1 MNKSKI
7 NIHEL
12 KIKLQKEY
20 IDASLFNSTVR
31 LQKNIEAILERLKK
45 VLNQVSEP
53 AIQEKIED
61 IFERHINETLYLFEE
76 TPNEKIFRVLVRQK
90 AKKNQ
95 SYSISK
101 LRKYHLPSCN
111 SLRQIS
117 HAMGIQPEQLKSI
130 IFEPKAVTIKNYS
143 IYRIPKKTGG
153 DRIVSKPSTLLKELQ
168 LWILRNILCRIP
180 VHPSANGFVS
190 EKSIVTNASPH
201 IGKEI
206 VVNFDLEDFFGSI
219 SYVRVKGLF
228 KSFGYS
234 NTASTI
240 FALLCSVTL
249 EDHTSYLP
257 QGSPASPAITN
268 LIVRKMDRRL
278 DGLASS
284 LGFTY
289 TRYADDLT
297 FSGNDKKISSLV
309 YGVNKIIQEEGFKI
323 NESKTRFLRYSSRQ
337 EVTGLVVNEK
347 LNINRQTLRRFRAL
361 IYQIEKDGISG
372 KSWNSVGDENKLLD
386 EIEGFA
392 NFIRMVNPSKGLDF
406 ISRIK
411 AIRGKLD

>member
-20 IDASLFNSTVR
+20 INASLFNSTVR

-153 DRIVSKPSTLLKELQ
+153 DRMVSKPATLLKELQ

-297 FSGNDKKISSLV
+297 FSGNDKNISSLV